1 MSRITII
8 GIDPGL
14 NFTGYSIVAGTIKNG
29 KVSNIVVKKVG
40 VIRPEWI
47 APSGS
52 LEKVRAMMIAVE
64 KQINIRDLTA
74 DYCVIEF
81 QQKYPKNK
89 EFHYV
94 NPNDLIK
101 LGYISATAGVTLGLD
116 NVVYV
121 LPRIWT
127 KSKSKKI
134 HQEVTLSKIKKDINQ
149 WPWFAKENNQ
159 RAVGDAID
167 ATGLAIWGLEEMAN
181 NLSK

>member
-1 MSRITII
+1 MTRITVL

-14 NFTGYSIVAGTIKNG
+14 NFTGYSIVAGTLKDG
-29 KVSNIVVKKVG
+29 EVSNIVVKKVG
-40 VIRPEWI
+40 IIRPEWA

-52 LEKVRAMMIAVE
+52 LEKVRAMMTSVE
-64 KQINIRDLTA
+64 KQIDIRDLKA

-81 QQKYPKNK
+81 QQKYPKAK

-101 LGYISATAGVTLGLD
+101 LGYISATAGVTLGLE
-116 NVVYV
+116 NVVFV

-127 KSKSKKI
+127 RSKAKKK
-134 HQEVTLSKIKKDINQ
+134 HQEITLSKVKKDITQ

-167 ATGLAIWGLEEMAN
+167 ATGLAIWGLEEMAR
-181 NLSK
+181 SAE